1 MLVISSS
8 VHLVNYYRDAV
19 REHGSAGAASRGL
32 SAGWLPCTLAA
43 VTTSVGMLSLLVSQ
57 IEPVR
62 AFGLFSAIGVT
73 CRGLVRDSIGF
84 GILAEQSREKLTEW

>member
-1 MLVISSS
+1 
-8 VHLVNYYRDAV
+8 
-19 REHGSAGAASRGL
+19 
-32 SAGWLPCTLAA
+32 
-43 VTTSVGMLSLLVSQ
+43 MLSLLVSQ